1 MNPAPKKK
9 QNDVSPESQ
18 KRMENELKKFYEK
31 TKQKKKDDKKPEK
44 TMKFSSAVSI
54 LKDMREKRSFDVI
67 RVKEALD
74 QRPFLFDFGSGL
86 ILVYRYRVECV
97 DAELMLYVPAIKSF
111 TKKIELNRF
120 YEIASKRN
128 FHYQVFEEKIN
139 EWILYVNRIKNI
151 SHIQLRIKDRLAWK
165 TREKTEKIKF
175 AFDESWLEKSLPIS
189 NNLET
194 LKVFCE
200 SPRDINRGTLLSPP
214 LNVLRLEYQRQI
226 EIVEKSGSIIKNLEY
241 NALLHNKKLVKLYV
255 PYFLKDIVSNLV
267 EKLLNM
273 NIVINRLKIFNR
285 EDYLGLLWDCTLSG
299 FVFKNKTYDE
309 KMLSIKD
316 GRGFFN
322 DAEGEDLM
330 DLLDDRKEDRLQG
343 ERNGRR
349 DNRDRRGNQH
359 RDGGKRRG
367 GRRQQDNRRSHN
379 QARDYNRDYD
389 RDLDRNRNHNRNDH
403 RDRNR
408 DINRNAN
415 RDRNRNRNR
424 QRNEDRNRNRN
435 RDRNRD
441 QGRRYERDYER
452 DYDDFDYDY
461 DDYEEHIKFEKRNS
475 KRQNR
480 QKNNTVE
487 YSKKE
492 KTSREDTQNKQQG
505 TDNSNDAKRNEKN
518 KGRRRKR
525 ESKRWKQVIPEESKP
540 TERQNNQ
547 SSKVPQEN
555 NKETQKQG
563 EVKENRQEKDVQ
575 VKVQPSLQ
583 N

>member
-1 MNPAPKKK
+1 MNPAPNQK

-31 TKQKKKDDKKPEK
+31 TKQKKKDDKKPER
-44 TMKFSSAVSI
+44 TMQFSSAVSI

-74 QRPFLFDFGSGL
+74 QKPFLFDFGSGL
-86 ILVYRYRVECV
+86 ILVFRYRVECV

-165 TREKTEKIKF
+165 TIEKSKKIKF
-175 AFDESWLEKSLPIS
+175 TFDESWLEKSLPIS

-241 NALLHNKKLVKLYV
+241 NALLHNQKMVKLYV

-273 NIVINRLKIFNR
+273 NIVINRLKVFNR

-322 DAEGEDLM
+322 DEEGEDLM
-330 DLLDDRKEDRLQG
+330 DLLDERKQERLQG

-349 DNRDRRGNQH
+349 DDRDRRGNH
-359 RDGGKRRG
+359 YRDGGRRRG
-367 GRRQQDNRRSHN
+367 GRRQQGGRRN
-379 QARDYNRDYD
+379 QNQGRDYNRDYD
-389 RDLDRNRNHNRNDH
+389 RDLDRNRNHNRNDN
-403 RDRNR
+403 RNR
-408 DINRNAN
+408 N
-415 RDRNRNRNR
+415 RDRNRNDNRDRNR
-424 QRNEDRNRNRN
+424 NQNRKRNDDRNRNRN
-435 RDRNRD
+435 RDRDRD
-441 QGRRYERDYER
+441 QGRRYERDYDR
-452 DYDDFDYDY
+452 DYDY
-461 DDYEEHIKFEKRNS
+461 DYDYDYNDWENDTKFEKRNS

-480 QKNNTVE
+480 QKDQTKE

-492 KTSREDTQNKQQG
+492 KNSREDTQG
-505 TDNSNDAKRNEKN
+505 TDYNNNNDVNRNEKN

-525 ESKRWKQVIPEESKP
+525 ESKRWKQVIPEEPKP
-540 TERQNNQ
+540 KQTHQN
-547 SSKVPQEN
+547 SKVPQAD
-555 NKETQKQG
+555 NKEAQKQQK
-563 EVKENRQEKDVQ
+563 VNENCQEKDVQ